1 MKQRTEEW
9 FEARLGCVTA
19 SMAYLFNN
27 PIPNKTKQNYKFQLI
42 QERLTNTRLPEK
54 TTKDQFIGRE
64 REGDARNFYA
74 NQYVYVDECGF
85 IPHPTIK
92 YSGASPD
99 GLIGHEGLI
108 EIKCPNEKNHD
119 QYLKLEKVPAKYFYQ
134 IQFQLA
140 CTQRNWCDFVSFNP
154 NFDPNNKIKVIRVYQ
169 DQDLIQ
175 KLESNIQQFLNEVD
189 LIVKEKLAS
198 NKDILNQYL

>member
-1 MKQRTEEW
+1 MKQRTDEW

-74 NQYVYVDECGF
+74 NKYAYVDECGF

>member
-27 PIPNKTKQNYKFQLI
+27 PIPNKTQQNYKFQLI
-42 QERLTNTRLPEK
+42 QERLTKTRMPEK

-64 REGDARNFYA
+64 REGDARNYYA
-74 NQYVYVDECGF
+74 NQYELVKECGF
-85 IPHPTIK
+85 IAHPTIK

-99 GLIGHEGLI
+99 GLIGNEGLI

-119 QYLKLEKVPAKYFYQ
+119 QYLKLEKVPSKYLYQ

>member
-64 REGDARNFYA
+64 RESDARNYYA
-74 NQYVYVDECGF
+74 NQYELVKECGF
-85 IPHPTIK
+85 IAHPTIK

-99 GLIGHEGLI
+99 GLIGNEGLI
-108 EIKCPNEKNHD
+108 EIKCPNEKNHN
-119 QYLKLEKVPAKYFYQ
+119 QYLKLEKVPSKYLYQ

-140 CTQRNWCDFVSFNP
+140 CTQRNWCDFISYNP
-154 NFDPNNKIKVIRVYQ
+154 HFSENQKLKVIRVFPDLSLIKKLETNIIMFLDEVNNSYLDLKQ
-169 DQDLIQ
+169 QNQQDLH
-175 KLESNIQQFLNEVD
+175 QF
-189 LIVKEKLAS
+189 I
-198 NKDILNQYL
+198 

>member
-99 GLIGHEGLI
+99 GLIGNEGLI
-108 EIKCPNEKNHD
+108 EIKCPNEKNHN
-119 QYLKLEKVPAKYFYQ
+119 QYLKLEKVPSKYLYQ

-140 CTQRNWCDFVSFNP
+140 CTQRNWCDFISYNP
-154 NFDPNNKIKVIRVYQ
+154 HFSENQKLKVIRVFPDLSLIKKLETNIIMFLDEVNNSYLDLKQ
-169 DQDLIQ
+169 QNQQDLH
-175 KLESNIQQFLNEVD
+175 QF
-189 LIVKEKLAS
+189 I
-198 NKDILNQYL
+198 

>member
-1 MKQRTEEW
+1 MKQRTGEW

-64 REGDARNFYA
+64 REGDARNYYA
-74 NQYVYVDECGF
+74 NQYELVKECGF
-85 IPHPTIK
+85 IAHPTIK

-99 GLIGHEGLI
+99 GLIGNEGLI

-119 QYLKLEKVPAKYFYQ
+119 QYLKLEKVPSKYLYQ

-140 CTQRNWCDFVSFNP
+140 CTQRNWCDFISYNP
-154 NFDPNNKIKVIRVYQ
+154 HFPENQKLKVIKVFP
-169 DQDLIQ
+169 DLSLIT
-175 KLESNIQQFLNEVD
+175 KLETNIMVFLDEVEQ
-189 LIVKEKLAS
+189 IVEEKKAS
-198 NKDILNQYL
+198 SKNLLNNYL